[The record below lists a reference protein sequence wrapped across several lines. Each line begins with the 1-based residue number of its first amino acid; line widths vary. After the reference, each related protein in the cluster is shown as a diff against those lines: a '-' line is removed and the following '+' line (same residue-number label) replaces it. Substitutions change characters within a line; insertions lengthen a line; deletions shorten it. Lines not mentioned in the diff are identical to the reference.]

1 MPSFVQIKLS
11 AVQIYQKRKP
21 FTLGKYKTCIQSGSL
36 DKTHNISVEAH
47 HFKGKTL
54 TMTKIRRYIKIRYTD
69 FICAVNTVIHRP
81 STLIKT

>member
-36 DKTHNISVEAH
+36 DKTNNISAEVH

-69 FICAVNTVIHRP
+69 SICAVKRKYGN
-81 STLIKT
+81 S